1 MACEPFGPSWRKT
14 AKVTYTFR
22 AAPLIRT
29 WQWVIRWDL
38 QKKVGKK
45 IKKDARQASQIKW
58 KLRYRWWFVNFRRFL
73 DSHRLCGHDPLC
85 SDNDVQGLTT
95 YLPAR
100 LRCGGLSHVT
110 NETIMHIEDLFFS
123 EYQTTELC
131 QDITTSPKNCG
142 LGLVPCP
149 ALSQWC
155 SNQRGTS
162 RDFRELRLLLMMMIV
177 QHFLISNTIGPS
189 DKLHPPPSS
198 QRVTKPCAVDPWAQQ
213 WPRTPPPLPP
223 SSSTRD

>member
-29 WQWVIRWDL
+29 WQWVIRWRRL
-38 QKKVGKK
+38 KKK
-45 IKKDARQASQIKW
+45 IKKDARQTSQIKW

-100 LRCGGLSHVT
+100 WRCGSLSHVT

-162 RDFRELRLLLMMMIV
+162 RDFRESRLLLMMMIV

-189 DKLHPPPSS
+189 DKLPPSLVS
-198 QRVTKPCAVDPWAQQ
+198 TCDQTMCGGPLGAAVAKDP
-213 WPRTPPPLPP
+213 PPPLPP